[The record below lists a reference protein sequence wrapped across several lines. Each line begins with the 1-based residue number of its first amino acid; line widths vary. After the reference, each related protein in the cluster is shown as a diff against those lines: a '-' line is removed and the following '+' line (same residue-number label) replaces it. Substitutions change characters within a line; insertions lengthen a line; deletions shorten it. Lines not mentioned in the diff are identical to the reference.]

1 MFDFIVWPD
10 GSTFCCG
17 RRPQHL
23 RGHSLFA
30 ARVRHDSLYPLATAF
45 NLPERSITLCCC
57 DNGPLILTTRRAAAA
72 AAASTH
78 VSRNIEL

>member
-1 MFDFIVWPD
+1 M
-10 GSTFCCG
+10 
-17 RRPQHL
+17 

-72 AAASTH
+72 AAAVAAVAAAAASALTH